1 MFREI
6 FETTSSLLRL
16 AQDLQ
21 ENREEVKD
29 IRAELRDLTLIVEG
43 LRMEVQQVAEREAR
57 ERQMIMLQ
65 LENVLLRERP
75 QLALPLP
82 AEGA

>member
-29 IRAELRDLTLIVEG
+29 IRAELRDLTLIVER